1 MMSVEMATS
10 FRIENKT
17 YADDYLKALFE
28 NPEYRSMDQVHMR
41 AAKYI
46 SDPRVKKYFIDKAK
60 AYFDRGGA

>member
-1 MMSVEMATS
+1 
-10 FRIENKT
+10 
-17 YADDYLKALFE
+17 
-28 NPEYRSMDQVHMR
+28 MDQVHMR